1 MSDRPADRYPL
12 TLDIGGTP
20 VLFRLSAPADRDRV
34 VAMVQGLPRHDLLF
48 LTRDLSRPEVVDEW
62 LADEHATRILAFDAS
77 GNVLGYAAIH
87 RSQIPWST
95 HVADLRVLVSPA
107 MRGKGLG
114 RILTQQ
120 AFAWA
125 LADGVEKMT
134 AQMTLDQKGAISV
147 FEGLGFRP
155 EALLRDH
162 VRDQDGE
169 KHDLLILSHE
179 VARFQAQQYAYGV
192 TQAFGG

>member
-1 MSDRPADRYPL
+1 MSEKPEHNYPMTL
-12 TLDIGGTP
+12 TIGKGQ
-20 VLFRLSAPADRDRV
+20 VLFRLSEPSDAAAV
-34 VAMVQGLPRHDLLF
+34 LAMIRELPHHDLLF
-48 LTRDLSRPEVVDEW
+48 LTRDLTKPEVVAEW
-62 LADEHATRILAFDAS
+62 LADEHATRILAFE
-77 GNVLGYAAIH
+77 GVRMVGYAAIH
-87 RSQIPWST
+87 RSQIPWSQ
-95 HVADLRVLVSPA
+95 HVADLRILVAESA
-107 MRGKGLG
+107 RGRGLG
-114 RILTQQ
+114 RSLTQQ

-125 LADGVEKMT
+125 LAEGVEKMT

-162 VRDQDGE
+162 VRDKDGE

-179 VARFQAQQYAYGV
+179 VAKFAAQQYAYGV

>member
-1 MSDRPADRYPL
+1 MSDRPEHRYPM
-12 TLDIGGTP
+12 TLDLGGTK
-20 VLFRLSAPADRDRV
+20 VTFRLTQQGDRDGV
-34 VAMVQGLPRHDLLF
+34 LAMIHALPPHDLLF
-48 LTRDLSRPEVVDEW
+48 LTRDLTKPEIVEEW
-62 LADEHATRILAFDAS
+62 LADENATRILAIN
-77 GNVLGYAAIH
+77 GKETVGYAAIH

-95 HVADLRVLVSPA
+95 HVADLRVTVAGS

-114 RILTQQ
+114 RSLTQQ

-125 LADGVEKMT
+125 LSDGVEKMT

-162 VRDQDGE
+162 VRDHSGE

-179 VARFQAQQYAYGV
+179 VARFQAQQIAFGV

>member
-1 MSDRPADRYPL
+1 MTDRPEHRYPMTL
-12 TLDIGGTP
+12 TLGPGEIA
-20 VLFRLSAPADRDRV
+20 FRLSKASDADSVLTMIR
-34 VAMVQGLPRHDLLF
+34 ALPPHDLLF
-48 LTRDLSRPEVVDEW
+48 LTRDLTRPEIVDEW
-62 LADEHATRILAFDAS
+62 LADEHATRILAFDGARMI
-77 GNVLGYAAIH
+77 GYAAIH
-87 RSQIPWST
+87 RSQIPWT
-95 HVADLRVLVSPA
+95 AHVADLRVLVSEEA
-107 MRGKGLG
+107 RGRGLG
-114 RILTQQ
+114 RSLTQQ

-125 LADGVEKMT
+125 LAEGVEKMT

-162 VRDQDGE
+162 VRDHDGE

-192 TQAFGG
+192 TQVFAG